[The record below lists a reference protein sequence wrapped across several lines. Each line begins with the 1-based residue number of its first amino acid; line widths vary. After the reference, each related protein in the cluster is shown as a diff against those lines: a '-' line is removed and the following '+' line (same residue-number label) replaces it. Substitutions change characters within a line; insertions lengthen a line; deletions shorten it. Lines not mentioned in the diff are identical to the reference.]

1 MADVTPILIKDLAAQ
16 TTLADT
22 DYFIVG
28 GADAKKITVAQMKEA
43 LGINELNT
51 NMEAEVYL
59 ETNWNGLH
67 IRVFR
72 TMDGIFFGMRG
83 SLTTTLTAGTDYT
96 IPVPDGITETLAG
109 SYCTQDG
116 RTGYIRTLNG
126 YSITLT
132 PFENLSGWILCST
145 VLVFA
150 L

>member
-51 NMEAEVYL
+51 NMEAQVYFDS
-59 ETNWNGLH
+59 TWNGLH
-67 IRVFR
+67 VKVFR
-72 TMDGIFFGMRG
+72 TLDGIFFGMRG
-83 SLTTTLTAGTDYT
+83 SIIDTLYANNTYK
-96 IPVPDGITETLAG
+96 IPVPNGITGSLAG
-109 SYCTQDG
+109 SFCTQSG
-116 RTGYIRTLNG
+116 VSGYIQTTG
-126 YSITLT
+126 SEIQIT
-132 PFENLSGWILCST
+132 PFTNLNGWILCST

>member
-1 MADVTPILIKDLAAQ
+1 
-16 TTLADT
+16 
-22 DYFIVG
+22 
-28 GADAKKITVAQMKEA
+28 
-43 LGINELNT
+43 
-51 NMEAEVYL
+51 MEAEMYL

-96 IPVPDGITETLAG
+96 IPVPDGIAATLAG